1 MLKQRT
7 IKKPIHTTGVGLH
20 SGDKVTLTLRPA
32 PVDTGIVFRRI
43 DLLDDANQPR
53 EIKISP
59 EMVKDTRLCS
69 ALEHNGARV
78 STVEHLLSA
87 LAGLGVDNIYADMN
101 AGEVPIVDG
110 SAGPF
115 VYLIQSA
122 GIQEQNAAKKF
133 IRIKKMVEVLE
144 GDKWVRFE
152 PYFGFKIDFKIAF
165 NHPVFEQTG
174 KHVVID
180 FAADD
185 YVKQISRARTF
196 GFMHEV
202 EYLRSNGLARGGSL
216 DNAIVVDDYKILN
229 ENGLRYPDEFA
240 KHKVL
245 DAIGDLFM
253 AGHPILGAFS
263 GYKSGHAMNNQL
275 LRAIM
280 ADETAWEWAT
290 FEKENEA
297 PATFKL
303 DALARV
309 NQALQRSIW
318 PTSASSSHPSSSSP
332 SNINSPK
339 HA

>member
-1 MLKQRT
+1 MLKQCT
-7 IKKPIHTTGVGLH
+7 IKRPIHTTGVGLH

-32 PVDTGIVFRRI
+32 PINAGIVFRRI
-43 DLLDDANQPR
+43 DLLDDDNKPR

-59 EMVKDTRLCS
+59 EIVKNTHLCS
-69 ALEHNGARV
+69 VLEDNGARV

-87 LAGLGVDNIYADMN
+87 LAGLGIDNIYADMD

-115 VYLIQSA
+115 VYLIQTA
-122 GIQEQNAAKKF
+122 GIQEQEAAKRF
-133 IRIKKMVEVLE
+133 IRIKKTVEVKD

-165 NHPVFEQTG
+165 NHPVFDQSGT
-174 KHVVID
+174 HVVID
-180 FAADD
+180 FAESD

-202 EYLRSNGLARGGSL
+202 EYLRSKGLARGGSL
-216 DNAIVVDDYKILN
+216 DNAIVVDEYKILN
-229 ENGLRYPDEFA
+229 EDGLRYPDEFA
-240 KHKVL
+240 KHKIL

-253 AGHPILGAFS
+253 SGHPILGAFS

-275 LRAIM
+275 IRAVL
-280 ADETAWEWAT
+280 ADDTAWEWAT
-290 FEKENEA
+290 FEQEKDA
-297 PATFKL
+297 PAVFKIK
-303 DALARV
+303 AL
-309 NQALQRSIW
+309 
-318 PTSASSSHPSSSSP
+318 SASNQTLHHSSYIQSSYL
-332 SNINSPK
+332 NNLK